1 MILFNQGSNLLT
13 FSTQLLGAYLLIIH
27 SQQQLPDT
35 WWKPLLWKTDQN
47 KHLEKRNSK
56 ETEARKEERR
66 KYNCNEYLR
75 QVRENVTSMEHAGLL
90 YNKQR
95 RKEEPLWCKNIT
107 TFIKHLIEK
116 PREILEKY
124 SQKYNKKTEIKNRRE
139 NMKKNKLE
147 NKEIK
152 HPINKNS

>member
-1 MILFNQGSNLLT
+1 M
-13 FSTQLLGAYLLIIH
+13 
-27 SQQQLPDT
+27 
-35 WWKPLLWKTDQN
+35 
-47 KHLEKRNSK
+47 
-56 ETEARKEERR
+56 
-66 KYNCNEYLR
+66 
-75 QVRENVTSMEHAGLL
+75 
-90 YNKQR
+90 
-95 RKEEPLWCKNIT
+95 
-107 TFIKHLIEK
+107 FIKHLIEK